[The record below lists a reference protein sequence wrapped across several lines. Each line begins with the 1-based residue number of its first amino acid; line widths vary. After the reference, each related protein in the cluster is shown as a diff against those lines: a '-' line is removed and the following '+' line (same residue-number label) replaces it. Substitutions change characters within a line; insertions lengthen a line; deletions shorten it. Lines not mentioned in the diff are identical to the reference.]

1 MQITT
6 RLTISMLTGEVLE
19 HEFYEYDGPLALC
32 DRAAQAAA
40 TSAGKQATAT
50 AATMGGN
57 AAGEEATLSPFYT
70 NEMNAKHGFS
80 GDQTGE
86 LLTNALAG
94 SGGSAGSVTGQ
105 AGLEAART
113 RNASGF
119 TKSLD
124 EAARDSSKAAAGA
137 SEGIAAEDVMA
148 AKQLNQQGAAGE
160 MGLFGENT
168 KGQLSAMGQEAG
180 DVNAEIN
187 AGNSGWLQQAEGLV
201 NTGANAVRAYKQ
213 T

>member
-6 RLTISMLTGEVLE
+6 RLTISMLTGAVLE
-19 HEFYEYDGPLALC
+19 HEFYMYDGPLALC

-50 AATMGGN
+50 AATAGGN
-57 AAGEEATLSPFYT
+57 AAGEEAALSPFYT
-70 NEMNAKHGFS
+70 NEMNAKHGF
-80 GDQTGE
+80 DPNQTGE

-94 SGGSAGSVTGQ
+94 AGGSAGSVTGQ

-113 RNASGF
+113 RNPSGF

-124 EAARDSSKAAAGA
+124 EAARDSAKTAAGA
-137 SEGIAAEDVMA
+137 SEGIAAEDIMA
-148 AKQLNQQGAAGE
+148 AKQENQQGAAGE

-168 KGQLSAMGQEAG
+168 KAQLGAMGQEAG

-187 AGNSGWLQQAEGLV
+187 AGNSGWEQQLEGGL
-201 NTGANAVRAYKQ
+201 NTVANVSRMKV
-213 T
+213 